1 MPRDRASAVTG
12 MWEAWNVRSDIPDPA
27 RSPPSLPIAWAEFI
41 ARREALLAHARD
53 WAHELSKRPDLAAAI
68 VDFADN
74 VLK

>member
-1 MPRDRASAVTG
+1 M
-12 MWEAWNVRSDIPDPA
+12 
-27 RSPPSLPIAWAEFI
+27 
-41 ARREALLAHARD
+41 ARREALQGHARD